1 MHNIPILTDDMK
13 FDTKLVK
20 EDVLPTRRRHS
31 LIKRRPHSF
40 HVHRPTPQKMASYN
54 GAPSQKGI
62 PTVVTVTSNVSEQD
76 QNKHSDAQ
84 PFDSLL
90 VPEKDIL
97 HPACPSSTPGSAQS
111 YPSRSSSIKTSGDTK
126 NIVTLTRVSSIL
138 SSIFGSNN
146 SDNSPDS
153 RSSMKERLAIRR
165 LSKRVQKQGNSS
177 AKSSQGSTPCQ
188 SPGSRSPLILL
199 GELRPEEPTEEIT
212 KPVQVFRTSG
222 IFGIRD
228 DGSEDYD
235 AQEHEQA
242 HAFSSTGFKS
252 IPERAGS
259 PHTQSDG
266 VRRILYVENHV
277 EEQDDRYKDNGQ
289 EKAEEV
295 LFRTPLGP
303 EGPVENQTEGDAT
316 VNPSQQTLTT
326 DDVLGS
332 SHDASFSPSVAH
344 HASSSSHSSTV
355 NGYDRSFSLQH
366 VLVTTSPDGRHSATH
381 TTPGMFDESI
391 PTSLPPSPALSPHPS
406 SETPAFQ
413 TLASVQPQIPIPP
426 SSSGSLTFAQDSI
439 TLGIASHLLSAHA
452 KALLKYS
459 STIKDTGEAM
469 HKMAEESLEWGN
481 VLMRLAGKV
490 ENEDTTTSRERDNNL
505 GGLHRSGTPLM
516 FDGHRRSTSV
526 YSHGKR
532 TTTKEVRDDHMRAA
546 GLSTRPYGN
555 DPSQDRK
562 RRGVSLPTSM
572 LSELHELGALGLM
585 NVHKAEETWRNAI
598 DHLAEVMEKGQGAQ
612 KGQEVPV
619 DRQTAV
625 TNGLN
630 ADATTGSVSEMVE
643 PSPAIASSYPGIH
656 YDAIHQQNSFY
667 GHPLDPYSTLRQR
680 EVKATMEHPSVHA
693 YAAPENWAVAPASP
707 TVPQVADPGNIN
719 EQLQLQSP
727 SHHAPIFHEL
737 SSDIKFAE
745 AINNKQ
751 SGSNITA
758 ASGTALG
765 RGGMWGKAVAGS
777 KVEGRKLKKVQEQGS
792 GFSENGTLNKK
803 KHWWS
808 RRSSIIS

>member
-1 MHNIPILTDDMK
+1 M
-13 FDTKLVK
+13 
-20 EDVLPTRRRHS
+20 
-31 LIKRRPHSF
+31 
-40 HVHRPTPQKMASYN
+40 
-54 GAPSQKGI
+54 
-62 PTVVTVTSNVSEQD
+62 
-76 QNKHSDAQ
+76 
-84 PFDSLL
+84 
-90 VPEKDIL
+90 

-277 EEQDDRYKDNGQ
+277 EERDDRYKNNGQ

-303 EGPVENQTEGDAT
+303 EGPVESQPEGDAT
-316 VNPSQQTLTT
+316 ANGPSPQTLTT

-526 YSHGKR
+526 YSHGKP
-532 TTTKEVRDDHMRAA
+532 TTKEVRDDHMRAA

-727 SHHAPIFHEL
+727 SHHAPISHEL

-745 AINNKQ
+745 VINNKQ

-803 KHWWS
+803 KQWWS